1 MRPGKVGKS
10 AIGPAERALQSPPA
24 MRAGSLFLLFFLPGC
39 AAGQVGFAMDSA
51 DSSTSDDTPSS
62 EPSADDATV
71 TTTSVDDAGA
81 IIVVIIDDGS
91 PANDDG
97 SDADDA
103 PTGPPF
109 DAGDAGIC
117 TKAPSSQSLMIVE
130 LMIESTPGT
139 GDHGE
144 WLEVASTLECA
155 IDLKGLHGD
164 CPTGAKVNTFAI
176 DDDVWIPALGTFVV
190 ADSTDPA
197 VNHDLPGLVIPWA
210 GEPGDV
216 LRNEGATVTLLLG
229 NTIIDSVTYPNLKL
243 APGNSVAFPRDC
255 APSLRPEWSMWRNST
270 ASWFPAFTG
279 TPNAPN
285 NDVHCATENDD

>member
-1 MRPGKVGKS
+1 MKTAAP
-10 AIGPAERALQSPPA
+10 LLLL
-24 MRAGSLFLLFFLPGC
+24 LFLPAC
-39 AAGQVGFAMDSA
+39 ATGQIGFALDGADGSTPDDASSSA
-51 DSSTSDDTPSS
+51 WTP
-62 EPSADDATV
+62 DDATV
-71 TTTSVDDAGA
+71 ATASGDDAGA
-81 IIVVIIDDGS
+81 VVVVIVEDGSATSDDGED
-91 PANDDG
+91 AG
-97 SDADDA
+97 DADD
-103 PTGPPF
+103 GPIGPSF
-109 DAGDAGIC
+109 DAGEAGIC
-117 TKAPSSQSLMIVE
+117 TKALSSESLIIVE

-155 IDLKGLHGD
+155 VDLRGLRGE

-176 DDDVWIPALGTFVV
+176 DEDVWIPALGTFVV

-197 VNHDLPGLVIPWA
+197 VNHELPGLVIPWA

-229 NTIIDSVTYPNLKL
+229 SAIIDSVTYPNVKL
-243 APGNSVAFPRDC
+243 LPGDSVAFPRDC
-255 APSLRPEWSMWRNST
+255 ARSLRPDWSMWRNAT

-285 NDVHCATENDD
+285 SDVHCPTENDD

>member
-1 MRPGKVGKS
+1 MRTAP
-10 AIGPAERALQSPPA
+10 LLLLF
-24 MRAGSLFLLFFLPGC
+24 SLPFLLSYLPSGC
-39 AAGQVGFAMDSA
+39 AAGQIGFALDSA
-51 DSSTSDDTPSS
+51 DASTLDGTPSS
-62 EPSADDATV
+62 ASPSDDATV
-71 TTTSVDDAGA
+71 ATASADDTGA
-81 IIVVIIDDGS
+81 MISVIIDDAS
-91 PANDDG
+91 AASDDG
-97 SDADDA
+97 ADADDA

-117 TKAPSSQSLMIVE
+117 AKAPSSQSLMIVE

-155 IDLKGLHGD
+155 IDLKGLRGE

-243 APGNSVAFPRDC
+243 TPGDSIAFPSDC
-255 APSLRPEWSMWRNST
+255 ARSLRPEWSMWRNST

-285 NDVHCATENDD
+285 SDVHCATENDN